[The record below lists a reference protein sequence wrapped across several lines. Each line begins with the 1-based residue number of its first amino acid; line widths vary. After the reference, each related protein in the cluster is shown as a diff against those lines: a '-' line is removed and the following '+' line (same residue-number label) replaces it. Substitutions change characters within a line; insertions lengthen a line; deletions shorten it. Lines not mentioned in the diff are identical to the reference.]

1 MRRGRL
7 VGTAIGLAVA
17 IALGGAYALR
27 PAEVS
32 PAAIR
37 ASVEQS
43 PELLDS
49 AWGLPAASSYG
60 QSLTWQANGSFCG
73 PASIA
78 NVFRSIGEEET
89 SEAEVLE
96 GTGWCRLGFCWIGLT
111 LDELAEVARAKTERK
126 VTVLRDL
133 TPDEFQRHLRASNDP
148 SKRYIVNFSREAIF
162 GAGVGHHSPIGG
174 YLEAEDLVFVLD
186 VNERFKPWL
195 VPREKL
201 YSAVDTLDGDHKRGL
216 LLIE

>member
-1 MRRGRL
+1 MRRGL
-7 VGTAIGLAVA
+7 LLGAVLICAI
-17 IALGGAYALR
+17 LGGGYLLR

-32 PAAIR
+32 PAAIE

-43 PELLDS
+43 PQLLNR
-49 AWGLPAASSYG
+49 AWTLPVAG
-60 QSLTWQANGSFCG
+60 GFGRILTWQTNGSLCG
-73 PASIA
+73 PASVA

-96 GTGWCRLGFCWIGLT
+96 GTGWCRLGFCWMGLT
-111 LDELAEVARAKTERK
+111 LDELAELAPE
-126 VTVLRDL
+126 
-133 TPDEFQRHLRASNDP
+133 EFQRHIEASNNP

-174 YLEAEDLVFVLD
+174 YLQAEDLVFVLD

-195 VPREKL
+195 VSREKL
-201 YSAVDTLDGDHKRGL
+201 YSAVNTFDGDQKRGL

>member
-1 MRRGRL
+1 MRRGL
-7 VGTAIGLAVA
+7 LLGAVLICAI
-17 IALGGAYALR
+17 LGGGYLLR

-32 PAAIR
+32 PAAIE

-43 PELLDS
+43 PQLLNR
-49 AWGLPAASSYG
+49 AWTLPVAG
-60 QSLTWQANGSFCG
+60 GFGRILNWQTNGSLCG
-73 PASIA
+73 PASVA
-78 NVFRSIGEEET
+78 NVFRSIGEDET

-96 GTGWCRLGFCWIGLT
+96 GTGWCRLGFCWMGLT
-111 LDELAEVARAKTERK
+111 LDELAELARAHTQRS
-126 VTVLRDL
+126 VTVLRGL
-133 TPDEFQRHLRASNDP
+133 TPEEFQRHMEASNNP

-174 YLEAEDLVFVLD
+174 YLQAEDLVFVLD

-195 VPREKL
+195 VSREKL
-201 YSAVDTLDGDHKRGL
+201 YSAVNTFDGAQKRGL